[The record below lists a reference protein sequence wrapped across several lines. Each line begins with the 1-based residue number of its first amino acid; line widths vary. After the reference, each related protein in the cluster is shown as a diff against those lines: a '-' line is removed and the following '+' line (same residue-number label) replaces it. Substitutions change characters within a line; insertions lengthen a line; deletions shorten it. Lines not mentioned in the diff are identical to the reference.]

1 MSLKVLLVGG
11 GLTSSLISSLLKKA
25 PAALEVWDKARGAGK
40 ILCPSIYA
48 IETNILT
55 GGRMSTSRSPADG
68 SCTADLGAQ
77 YITATPHY
85 QTKHNE

>member
-40 ILCPSIYA
+40 ILF
-48 IETNILT
+48 
-55 GGRMSTSRSPADG
+55 STIKS
-68 SCTADLGAQ
+68 
-77 YITATPHY
+77 
-85 QTKHNE
+85 N